1 LQNLANVPVGVN
13 FHHGSH
19 YIAIQM
25 LEGFLR
31 REEIKVV
38 HVAGGGRFQAL
49 RDGVV
54 DAIAVMEPWITVAQK
69 LGYKILAEAHY
80 VGLEIGSPALDPD
93 SFNAVNRAVSRA
105 ARKITA
111 DPYPYVHYLIAD
123 VPPDV
128 VSLAPADFSRNRLRY
143 VDPEPYSQ
151 EDFER
156 TYSWMVSW
164 GLIEPDSSFG
174 QIVDNRVTV
183 PAS

>member
-1 LQNLANVPVGVN
+1 
-13 FHHGSH
+13 
-19 YIAIQM
+19 
-25 LEGFLR
+25 
-31 REEIKVV
+31 
-38 HVAGGGRFQAL
+38 
-49 RDGVV
+49 V

-93 SFNAVNRAVSRA
+93 SLNAVNRAVSRA